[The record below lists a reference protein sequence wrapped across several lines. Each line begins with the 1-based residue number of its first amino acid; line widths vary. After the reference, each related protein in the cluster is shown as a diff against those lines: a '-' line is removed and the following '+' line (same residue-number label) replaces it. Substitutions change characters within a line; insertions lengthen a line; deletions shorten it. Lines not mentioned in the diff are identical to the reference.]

1 MTPQVG
7 VALTATLTDA
17 DGSVTGEMW
26 DWWIDDAADGSFT
39 EQIDGALAAT
49 YTPMADDAGKYIKAR
64 VQYDDG
70 HGSGKVAASAAVMV
84 TAVDPLV
91 DRFDA
96 NNNGMI
102 ERSEMIAAI
111 NAYLFGEGD
120 AAISRADMIEVIN
133 LYLFG

>member
-1 MTPQVG
+1 
-7 VALTATLTDA
+7 
-17 DGSVTGEMW
+17 
-26 DWWIDDAADGSFT
+26 
-39 EQIDGALAAT
+39 
-49 YTPMADDAGKYIKAR
+49 
-64 VQYDDG
+64 
-70 HGSGKVAASAAVMV
+70 MV

>member
-49 YTPMADDAGKYIKAR
+49 YTPMADDAGNYIKAR
-64 VQYDDG
+64 VLYDDG
-70 HGSGKVAASAAVMV
+70 HGPGKVAASAAVMV